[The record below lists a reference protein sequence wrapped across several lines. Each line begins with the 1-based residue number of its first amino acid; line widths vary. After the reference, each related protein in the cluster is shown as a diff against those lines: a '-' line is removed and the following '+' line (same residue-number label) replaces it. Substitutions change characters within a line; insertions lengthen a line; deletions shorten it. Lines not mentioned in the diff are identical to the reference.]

1 MTTDTRIAALQRPVR
16 RQLEQVQRRLEGL
29 FKTPIPILNQ
39 VGGHVLATRGK
50 KFRPTLLL
58 LTAQLRGK
66 VGPEAITCAAV
77 VELVHAASLIHDD
90 SVDRSTL
97 RRGLPTVNG
106 LWTDEMAIIMG
117 DYLYAQSMALLVQNG
132 DLVPMDIMAAVVSD
146 MACGEAMEFQHAH
159 DLDLKE
165 SDYEELIRA
174 KTGSLIG
181 ASSEIGSFVD
191 GGGRTAKRRARFN
204 HFGTRIGVA
213 FQIVDDLFDYLSE
226 PEVTGKPV
234 GYDLVEGKV
243 TLPLIAALRQATQAD
258 RVKLRRLAGRKTWT
272 KEQWGSLV
280 ALIERTGGFQYARE
294 RAAILAAEARAAI
307 ADERKGAARRALDA
321 AIDYAIQRTH

>member
-1 MTTDTRIAALQRPVR
+1 
-16 RQLEQVQRRLEGL
+16 
-29 FKTPIPILNQ
+29 
-39 VGGHVLATRGK
+39 
-50 KFRPTLLL
+50 
-58 LTAQLRGK
+58 
-66 VGPEAITCAAV
+66 V

-97 RRGLPTVNG
+97 RRGLPTVEDG
-106 LWTDEMAIIMG
+106 LWTDGWRSSWG

-213 FQIVDDLFDYLSE
+213 FQMVDDLFDYLE
-226 PEVTGKPV
+226 RARGH
-234 GYDLVEGKV
+234 
-243 TLPLIAALRQATQAD
+243 RQAGRLRPRRGQGHVAAHRRAAAGDAD
-258 RVKLRRLAGRKTWT
+258 RPREAASSRRSEDVDEGAV
-272 KEQWGSLV
+272 GSLV

>member
-1 MTTDTRIAALQRPVR
+1 MSTDHRIAALQRPVR

-29 FKTPIPILNQ
+29 FKTPIPIMNQ

-66 VGPEAITCAAV
+66 VGPQGITCAAV

-117 DYLYAQSMALLVQNG
+117 DYLYAQSMALLVENG
-132 DLVPMDIMAAVVSD
+132 DLVPMEIMAQVVAD
-146 MACGEAMEFQHAH
+146 MACGEAMEFQHAY
-159 DLDLKE
+159 DLDVTE
-165 SDYEELIRA
+165 AVHEELIRA
-174 KTGSLIG
+174 KTGSLIA

-191 GGGRTAKRRARFN
+191 GGGRSAKRRQRFKQ
-204 HFGTRIGVA
+204 FGEKLGVA
-213 FQIVDDLFDYLSE
+213 FQIVDDLFDYLSD
-226 PEVTGKPV
+226 PEIAGKPV

-258 RVKLRRLAGRKTWT
+258 RAKLRALAGRKKWT
-272 KEQWGSLV
+272 KAQWASLV
-280 ALIERTGGFQYARE
+280 ALIERTGGFDYARQ
-294 RAAILAAEARAAI
+294 RAATLAAEARALI
-307 ADERKGAARRALDA
+307 ADERAGAARRALDA
-321 AIDYAIQRTH
+321 AIDYAIQRDH

>member
-159 DLDLKE
+159 DLDLQQ

-191 GGGRTAKRRARFN
+191 GGGRKIGRA
-204 HFGTRIGVA
+204 HV
-213 FQIVDDLFDYLSE
+213 
-226 PEVTGKPV
+226 
-234 GYDLVEGKV
+234 
-243 TLPLIAALRQATQAD
+243 
-258 RVKLRRLAGRKTWT
+258 
-272 KEQWGSLV
+272 
-280 ALIERTGGFQYARE
+280 
-294 RAAILAAEARAAI
+294 
-307 ADERKGAARRALDA
+307 
-321 AIDYAIQRTH
+321 